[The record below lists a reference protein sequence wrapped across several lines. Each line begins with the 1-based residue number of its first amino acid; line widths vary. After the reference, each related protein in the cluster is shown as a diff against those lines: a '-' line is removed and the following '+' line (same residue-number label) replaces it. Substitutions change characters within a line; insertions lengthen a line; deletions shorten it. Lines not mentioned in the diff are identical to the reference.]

1 MYVLVP
7 QNLYNDKVRKVVVMG
22 LAPIGCAPYY
32 LWLYSSKNGEC
43 VKNVNDMILEF
54 NFAVRY
60 MVSELNEEL
69 VDATI
74 IFCDAFEGSMD
85 IIQNHNHY
93 GEAMC
98 RIYIDSFD
106 RTCHAR
112 RSNLTY
118 SFFNF
123 HYRFQCDR

>member
-7 QNLYNDKVRKVVVMG
+7 QNLYNDQVRKVVVMG

-32 LWLYSSKNGEC
+32 LWLYSSENGEC
-43 VKNVNDMILEF
+43 VKNINDMILEL

-85 IIQNHNHY
+85 IIQNYNRY

-98 RIYIDSFD
+98 RISFD
-106 RTCHAR
+106 RTCQAGS
-112 RSNLTY
+112 SNLTY
-118 SFFNF
+118 CFFQF
-123 HYRFQCDR
+123 SL

>member
-22 LAPIGCAPYY
+22 LAPTGCAPYY
-32 LWLYSSKNGEC
+32 LWLYSSENGEC
-43 VKNVNDMILEF
+43 VKNINDMI
-54 NFAVRY
+54 FAVRY

-85 IIQNHNHY
+85 IIQNYNRY

-98 RIYIDSFD
+98 RISFH
-106 RTCHAR
+106 RTCQAR
-112 RSNLTY
+112 SSNLTNC
-118 SFFNF
+118 FFQF
-123 HYRFQCDR
+123 SL